1 MVITLQKP
9 AKTLTDE
16 WEKNLGFKEHICFI
30 IENLKLLLICM
41 PRRLRDAHFSLLGVK
56 SDNTGD
62 RTLLLE
68 HKCDKYLNTSKEKHI
83 HHSKAQVHLNIC
95 HPVKVS
101 EATRLM

>member
-1 MVITLQKP
+1 MLITLQKP

-16 WEKNLGFKEHICFI
+16 WEKTLGFKEHAICFI
-30 IENLKLLLICM
+30 SENLKLLLICM
-41 PRRLRDAHFSLLGVK
+41 PRRLCDAHFSLFGVK

-62 RTLLLE
+62 RTLLLV

-83 HHSKAQVHLNIC
+83 YYSKTQVHLNIC

-101 EATRLM
+101 EATIL